1 MNKFNLSASLVV
13 VCVALLFSACG
24 NKTGK
29 SQGPDDSLTGNRIIE
44 TGELAAIDSRSFV
57 MPRYGRHWY
66 MMKIIGILKHG
77 TEVKKGDSVI
87 QLDPTDIKKYII
99 ERESRLETQLA
110 VLEKL
115 HVDQQNRIQELDSR
129 LKNETASYNLKK
141 LELESSQFETPKNR
155 KIKELEFEQ
164 AKLSLNKV
172 KQLIKLNKTIEEK
185 TLLIE
190 RIRME
195 QLQNEIKNAYD
206 LLPALTIRTP
216 ISGIFQVAENRRT
229 KEMVKIGDE
238 IFVGNNLGNVPDLT
252 WMKVNT
258 AVNETDYFKLKTGQ
272 KVIVRLDALPA
283 LTFEGEVSYLGKLCQ
298 PKNNNS
304 RQKVFEVE
312 VRISESDERLKPG
325 MTVSCEFIEE

>member
-1 MNKFNLSASLVV
+1 
-13 VCVALLFSACG
+13 
-24 NKTGK
+24 
-29 SQGPDDSLTGNRIIE
+29 
-44 TGELAAIDSRSFV
+44 
-57 MPRYGRHWY
+57 

-115 HVDQQNRIQELDSR
+115 HVDQQNRIQDLDSR

-172 KQLIKLNKTIEEK
+172 KQLIRLNKTIEEK

-272 KVIVRLDALPA
+272 KVIVRLDAMPA

-325 MTVSCEFIEE
+325 MTVSCEFLEE